1 MKITNE
7 IKLMCEAEAQKLG
20 LNILEIE
27 FVNEHEMKILRV
39 TADRPGE
46 GLSVDDSTLLNQQ
59 ISDNL
64 DNMEIDEENYYLE
77 VSSPGIERHL
87 KTSEEMCAAINEY
100 ICVKT
105 YQKIDGIKEFYG
117 YLKNIDENDLTIEVN
132 IKGKSRMLIIPVS
145 QISLVRL
152 AVKF

>member
-1 MKITNE
+1 MIITNE
-7 IKLMCEAEAQKLG
+7 IKLMCENEAHQLG
-20 LNILEIE
+20 LNILDIE
-27 FVNEHEMKILRV
+27 FINEHGMKILRI
-39 TADRPGE
+39 TADKPDE

-59 ISDNL
+59 ISDRL
-64 DNMEIDEENYYLE
+64 DNMDIEEENYYLE
-77 VSSPGIERHL
+77 VTSPGIERHL
-87 KTSEEMCAAINEY
+87 KTDEEILEAVNKY

-117 YLKNIDENDLTIEVN
+117 YLKNIDSNDLTIEVN
-132 IKGKSRMLIIPVS
+132 IKGKSKIMVIPVS